1 MKTDPG
7 LPWDL
12 STGKIGSVRK
22 ISVLKGI
29 IYKEG
34 YVLKGKVLQQ
44 QCAKCLGTKKG
55 KMVKTQ
61 YLIKKNVFK
70 MIFRALWWALKEE
83 ACSTLGEI
91 RYNNYTTFFHNK
103 SSIPYKG
110 KY

>member
-1 MKTDPG
+1 
-7 LPWDL
+7 
-12 STGKIGSVRK
+12 
-22 ISVLKGI
+22 
-29 IYKEG
+29 
-34 YVLKGKVLQQ
+34 
-44 QCAKCLGTKKG
+44 
-55 KMVKTQ
+55 MVKTQ

-91 RYNNYTTFFHNK
+91 RYDNYTTFFHNK